1 MSTSTLWSRQL
12 TQSWLSKNWLAR
24 LLWPLSMVYAGL
36 MATRTWG
43 YRHGVFKV
51 QRCTVP
57 VVVVGNV
64 VVGGAGKTPVVIG
77 TVQHLIECGHVP
89 GVISRGYGRQ
99 ADGSQDTPLA
109 VHAQSAASA
118 VGDEPLLI
126 HRATGVPVFVA
137 RNRFHAAQALLA
149 AHPST
154 TVIVCDD
161 GLQHLA
167 LHADVSIAVFDE
179 RGLGNGWLLPAGLLR
194 ERWPHGTGR
203 KVDLVLHATPT
214 AVGSG
219 QPPPDHPVAA
229 PPVTQQVFQAVKI
242 LATHAYNPGG
252 QRLPLAELASQPGA
266 ALAGIA
272 KPDVF
277 FSMLR
282 ARGVHLSHT
291 WPLPDHHLPDNAFH
305 SKLSSLLQRGNVFLT
320 EKDAVKLFPTS
331 SAEVCHADDCGS
343 PLPGGPPCAGA
354 SHGLWA
360 VPLVLTI
367 EPAFFAALDA
377 KLSSRHGH
385 QTA

>member
-1 MSTSTLWSRQL
+1 MSSSTRWSRQL
-12 TQSWLSKNWLAR
+12 TQAWLGKGLLAR
-24 LLWPLSMVYAGL
+24 LLWPLSVVYAGL
-36 MATRTWG
+36 MAVRTWG

-51 QRCTVP
+51 QRCDVP

-77 TVQHLIECGHVP
+77 TVQHLIQRGHVP

-99 ADGSQDTPLA
+99 ADGNQDTPLA

-149 AHPST
+149 AHPAT

-194 ERWPHGTGR
+194 EQWPHGTGR
-203 KVDLVLHATPT
+203 KVDLVLHATPK
-214 AVGSG
+214 ADES
-219 QPPPDHPVAA
+219 A
-229 PPVTQQVFQAVKI
+229 PPQPELPAAASLVTRQVFQAAKT
-242 LATHAYNPGG
+242 LATHAYNPTGH
-252 QRLPLAELASQPGA
+252 RIPLAELANQPA
-266 ALAGIA
+266 TALAGIA

-282 ARGVHLSHT
+282 ARGLHLSHT
-291 WPLPDHHLPDNAFH
+291 WPLPDHHPLGRDFH
-305 SKLSSLLQRGNVFLT
+305 SKLCLLLKRGSVILT
-320 EKDAVKLFPTS
+320 EKDAVKLFPSWPADACDAEDRS
-331 SAEVCHADDCGS
+331 STVTD
-343 PLPGGPPCAGA
+343 GPPHATT
-354 SHGLWA
+354 SHDLWA
-360 VPLVLTI
+360 VPLALAI